1 MQSQLVCSA
10 SFYPFSNTFFHPM
23 QLLFLERLL
32 YSAEIKYLTAYL
44 LASAALKE
52 CVSTEGVIGA
62 SAPLD
67 QVQRSLRSYVLS
79 VQSASL
85 VNAALCRSHRSSRK
99 CEDTPTPS
107 STTTSTSRALLQ
119 APGLDPLCQSQS
131 ESYAQGASKSA
142 LSNDDSGALQC
153 KLLSSMSIVDLLD
166 SSMKGSKSLLLRAR
180 GVSIFE
186 KLQK

>member
-1 MQSQLVCSA
+1 
-10 SFYPFSNTFFHPM
+10 M

-32 YSAEIKYLTAYL
+32 YSAEIKYLAAYL

-52 CVSTEGVIGA
+52 CVRTEEVFGA
-62 SAPLD
+62 SEALD
-67 QVQRSLRSYVLS
+67 PVGRALRSYVLS

-107 STTTSTSRALLQ
+107 STSTFTSRALVQ
-119 APGLDPLCQSQS
+119 TPGVNPLCQSQNESES
-131 ESYAQGASKSA
+131 ESYAQGVNKSS
-142 LSNDDSGALQC
+142 LSNDDTGALQC
-153 KLLSSMSIVDLLD
+153 KLLSSMSIMDLLD
-166 SSMKGSKSLLLRAR
+166 SSMKGTESLLLRAR
-180 GVSIFE
+180 RVSIFE